1 MKEIKEAYQK
11 LVDTMSRAHKYALQG
26 NTTETE
32 SVVHS
37 ILSALQRLGRSI
49 ESMAEWEK
57 LDLARAAQNDAIDG
71 VPENL
76 KKVWQ
81 YVHAPQ
87 TFLAESYLVSAEK
100 ALINNDMYCVANAH
114 KHIKSGENLRKLLD
128 AQDLPENNLKERA
141 EKLDQIVRI
150 IESNQKLSQQV

>member
-11 LVDTMSRAHKYALQG
+11 LIDTMSRAHKYALQG

-32 SVVHS
+32 FTVHN
-37 ILSALQRLGRSI
+37 ILSVLQKLGRSI

-57 LDLARAAQNDAIDG
+57 LALAREAQNDAIDG

-76 KKVWQ
+76 KKVWH
-81 YVHAPQ
+81 YVSAPQ
-87 TFLAESYLVSAEK
+87 TFIAESYLVSAEK
-100 ALINNDMYCVANAH
+100 ALIRNDMYCVANAY
-114 KHIKSGENLRKLLD
+114 KRIKPGENLRKLLD

-141 EKLDQIVRI
+141 NKLDQLV
-150 IESNQKLSQQV
+150 SVMQNSQSGMARD